1 LQTLGT
7 TKGVNMIATVLA
19 MLIGA
24 VIGIGGIVL
33 LLYLFA
39 D

>member
-1 LQTLGT
+1 
-7 TKGVNMIATVLA
+7 MIATIIA

>member
-1 LQTLGT
+1 
-7 TKGVNMIATVLA
+7 MIEVLITIA
-19 MLIGA
+19 VMFAGA
-24 VIGIGGIVL
+24 IIGIGGIVL